1 MCGIV
6 GYVGNK
12 ENCVRVLIDGLE
24 KLEYRG
30 YDSAGIA
37 FLNND
42 NIDIVKEEGK
52 IVNLKSKIDLNIN
65 SNLGIGHTRWATHGN
80 ATKENAHPHKVG
92 AITVVHNG
100 IVENYNEL
108 KKDLIDKGY
117 IFNSETDTEVVA
129 ALIDY
134 IYKKE
139 KDMLKTIQKVKELLT
154 GSYALGIICDD
165 NLDTLYTLKNKSPL
179 IIGVNENEN
188 YIASDVPAILDKTRN
203 YVVLEDN
210 DYASIKSDGV
220 KIYHDG
226 KEKDFEVKEFL
237 YDANSVDK
245 QGYEHF
251 MLKEMNE
258 QPEVFKKTTTP
269 YLKNGIDSLIE
280 KMPDFTKYERI
291 RIVACGSATHAGLV
305 GKCMIEKYA
314 NVEVMVETASEFRY
328 KKQFLKND
336 ELVIVVSQS
345 GETADTLEALLIAKQ
360 NGNDTL
366 GIVNTKGS
374 TIARESKM
382 VLYTE
387 AGQEIAVATTKAYSA
402 QVALLSLIALN
413 LSCKKNLIDKKEMLD
428 ILRDVK
434 KLPDYIE
441 ELLNRRDEYKK
452 IAEEI
457 KDYNDIFFIGR
468 GVDYALAQ
476 EGSLKLKE
484 ISYTHS
490 EAYAAGELKHGTISL
505 IENKTP
511 VIAVITDDDIA
522 LKTFSNVKEVKSRG
536 ANVICITNK
545 NLSNDSNLYDEKIV
559 IPKVNDLFE
568 PLLTVIPLQM
578 IAYEL
583 AKLKECSIDKPRNLA
598 KSVTVE

>member
-52 IVNLKSKIDLNIN
+52 IVNLKSKINLNIN

-139 KDMLKTIQKVKELLT
+139 KNMLKTIQKVKELLT

-203 YVVLEDN
+203 YIVLEDN

-490 EAYAAGELKHGTISL
+490 EAYADGELKHGTISL

-522 LKTFSNVKEVKSRG
+522 LKTISNVKEVKSRG

-568 PLLTVIPLQM
+568 PLLAVIPLQM

>member
-37 FLNND
+37 FLNKD

-258 QPEVFKKTTTP
+258 QPEVFKNTTTP

-522 LKTFSNVKEVKSRG
+522 LKTISNVKEVKSRG

>member
-42 NIDIVKEEGK
+42 NIDIVKEKGK
-52 IVNLKSKIDLNIN
+52 IVNLKNKIDLNIN

-203 YVVLEDN
+203 YIVLEDN

-258 QPEVFKKTTTP
+258 QPEVFKNTTTP

-505 IENKTP
+505 IEDKTP

-522 LKTFSNVKEVKSRG
+522 LKTISNVKEVKSRG

-568 PLLTVIPLQM
+568 PLLAVIPLQM

>member
-203 YVVLEDN
+203 YIVLEDN

-258 QPEVFKKTTTP
+258 QPEVFKNTTTP

-522 LKTFSNVKEVKSRG
+522 LKTISNVKEVKSRG

-568 PLLTVIPLQM
+568 PLLAVIPLQM

>member
-37 FLNND
+37 FLNNN
-42 NIDIVKEEGK
+42 NIDVVKEKGK

-108 KKDLIDKGY
+108 KKDLINKGY

-203 YVVLEDN
+203 YIVLEDKN
-210 DYASIKSDGV
+210 YASIKSDGV

-258 QPEVFKKTTTP
+258 QPEVFKNTTTP

-366 GIVNTKGS
+366 GIVNAKGS

-457 KDYNDIFFIGR
+457 KDYNDVFFIGR

-505 IENKTP
+505 IEDKTP

-522 LKTFSNVKEVKSRG
+522 LKTISNVKEVKSRG

-545 NLSNDSNLYDEKIV
+545 NLSNDSNLYDKKIV

>member
-42 NIDIVKEEGK
+42 NIDVFKEKGK

-108 KKDLIDKGY
+108 KKDLINKGY
-117 IFNSETDTEVVA
+117 VFNSETDTEVVA

-203 YVVLEDN
+203 YIVLEDKN
-210 DYASIKSDGV
+210 YASIKSDGV

-258 QPEVFKKTTTP
+258 QPEVFKNTTTP

-336 ELVIVVSQS
+336 ELVIVVSQP

-366 GIVNTKGS
+366 GIVNAKGS

-457 KDYNDIFFIGR
+457 KDYNDVFFIGR

-505 IENKTP
+505 IEDKTP

-522 LKTFSNVKEVKSRG
+522 LKTISNVKEVKSRG

-545 NLSNDSNLYDEKIV
+545 NLSNDSNLYDKKIV

>member
-42 NIDIVKEEGK
+42 NIDVVKEKGK

-108 KKDLIDKGY
+108 KKDLINKGY
-117 IFNSETDTEVVA
+117 VFNSETDTEVVA

-203 YVVLEDN
+203 YIVLEDK

-258 QPEVFKKTTTP
+258 QPEVFKNTTTP

-366 GIVNTKGS
+366 GIVNAKGS

-457 KDYNDIFFIGR
+457 KDYNDVFFIGR

-505 IENKTP
+505 IEDKTP

-522 LKTFSNVKEVKSRG
+522 LKTISNVKEVKSRG

-545 NLSNDSNLYDEKIV
+545 NLSNDSNLYDKKIV

>member
-42 NIDIVKEEGK
+42 NIDVVKEKGK

-108 KKDLIDKGY
+108 KKDLINKGY

-203 YVVLEDN
+203 YIVLEDK

-258 QPEVFKKTTTP
+258 QPEVFKNTTTP

-366 GIVNTKGS
+366 GIVNAKGS

-457 KDYNDIFFIGR
+457 KDYNDVFFIGR

-505 IENKTP
+505 IEDKTP

-522 LKTFSNVKEVKSRG
+522 LKTISNVKEVKSRG

>member
-42 NIDIVKEEGK
+42 KISIVKEEGK
-52 IVNLKSKIDLNIN
+52 IANLKSKIDLNTN

-92 AITVVHNG
+92 AITIVHNG

-108 KKDLIDKGY
+108 KKDLINKGY
-117 IFNSETDTEVVA
+117 NFNSETDTEVVA

-139 KDMLKTIQKVKELLT
+139 KDMLKTIQKVKEMLT

-165 NLDTLYTLKNKSPL
+165 KLDTLYTLKNKSPL
-179 IIGVNENEN
+179 IIGINKNEN

-203 YVVLEDN
+203 YIVLEDK

-226 KEKDFEVKEFL
+226 KEKDYEIKEFL

-258 QPEVFKKTTTP
+258 QPEVFKNTTTP

-328 KKQFLKND
+328 KKQFLKKD

-413 LSCKKNLIDKKEMLD
+413 LSCKKHLIDKKEILD
-428 ILRDVK
+428 ILKDVK

-441 ELLNRRDEYKK
+441 ELLNRRDDYKK

-457 KDYNDIFFIGR
+457 KDYNDVFFIGR

-505 IENKTP
+505 IEDKTP

-522 LKTFSNVKEVKSRG
+522 LKTISNVKEVKSRG
-536 ANVICITNK
+536 ANVICITNR

-583 AKLKECSIDKPRNLA
+583 AKIKECSIDKPRNLA

>member
-37 FLNND
+37 FLNNN
-42 NIDIVKEEGK
+42 NIDVVKEKGK

-108 KKDLIDKGY
+108 KKDLINKGY
-117 IFNSETDTEVVA
+117 VFNSETDTEVVA

-203 YVVLEDN
+203 YIVLEDKN
-210 DYASIKSDGV
+210 YASIKSDGV

-258 QPEVFKKTTTP
+258 QPEVFKNTTTP

-366 GIVNTKGS
+366 GIVNAKGS

-457 KDYNDIFFIGR
+457 KDYNDVFFIGR

-505 IENKTP
+505 IEDKTP

-522 LKTFSNVKEVKSRG
+522 LKTISNVKEVKSRG

-545 NLSNDSNLYDEKIV
+545 NLSNDSNLYDKKIV

>member
-522 LKTFSNVKEVKSRG
+522 LKTISNVKEVKSRG

>member
-42 NIDIVKEEGK
+42 NIDVFKEKGK

-108 KKDLIDKGY
+108 KKDLINKGY
-117 IFNSETDTEVVA
+117 VFNSETDTEVVA

-203 YVVLEDN
+203 YIVLEDKN
-210 DYASIKSDGV
+210 YASIKSDGV

-258 QPEVFKKTTTP
+258 QPEVFKNTTTP

-366 GIVNTKGS
+366 GIVNAKGS

-457 KDYNDIFFIGR
+457 KDYNDVFFIGR

-505 IENKTP
+505 IEDKTP

-522 LKTFSNVKEVKSRG
+522 LKTISNVKEVKSRG

-545 NLSNDSNLYDEKIV
+545 NLSNDSNLYDKKIV

>member
-42 NIDIVKEEGK
+42 KISIVKEEGK
-52 IVNLKSKIDLNIN
+52 IANLKSKINLNTN

-92 AITVVHNG
+92 AITIVHNG

-108 KKDLIDKGY
+108 KKDLISKGY
-117 IFNSETDTEVVA
+117 NFNSETDTEVVA

-139 KDMLKTIQKVKELLT
+139 KDMLKTIQKVKEMLT

-203 YVVLEDN
+203 YIVLEDK

-226 KEKDFEVKEFL
+226 KEKDYEIKEFL

-258 QPEVFKKTTTP
+258 QPEVFKNTTTP
-269 YLKNGIDSLIE
+269 YLKDGIDSLIE

-413 LSCKKNLIDKKEMLD
+413 LSCKKHLINKKEMLN

-441 ELLNRRDEYKK
+441 DLLNRCDDYKK

-457 KDYNDIFFIGR
+457 KDYNDVFFIGR

-522 LKTFSNVKEVKSRG
+522 LKTISNVKEVKSRG
-536 ANVICITNK
+536 ANVICITNRD
-545 NLSNDSNLYDEKIV
+545 LSNDSNLYDEKIV

>member
-37 FLNND
+37 FLNNN
-42 NIDIVKEEGK
+42 NIDVVKEKGK
-52 IVNLKSKIDLNIN
+52 IVNLKSKIDSNIN

-108 KKDLIDKGY
+108 KKDLINKGY

-203 YVVLEDN
+203 YIVLEDK

-258 QPEVFKKTTTP
+258 QPEVFKNTTTP

-366 GIVNTKGS
+366 GIVNAKGS

-413 LSCKKNLIDKKEMLD
+413 LSCKKNLIGKKEMLD

-457 KDYNDIFFIGR
+457 KDYNDVFFIGR

-505 IENKTP
+505 IEDKTP

-522 LKTFSNVKEVKSRG
+522 LKTISNVKEVKSRG

>member
-52 IVNLKSKIDLNIN
+52 IVNLKSKINLNIN

-203 YVVLEDN
+203 YIVLEDN

-258 QPEVFKKTTTP
+258 QPEVFKNTTTP

-522 LKTFSNVKEVKSRG
+522 LKTISNVKEVKSRG

>member
-42 NIDIVKEEGK
+42 NIDVVKEKGK

-108 KKDLIDKGY
+108 KKDLINKGY

-203 YVVLEDN
+203 YIVLEDK

-258 QPEVFKKTTTP
+258 QPEVFKNTTTP

-366 GIVNTKGS
+366 GIVNAKGS

-457 KDYNDIFFIGR
+457 KDYNDVFFIGR

-505 IENKTP
+505 IEDKTP

-522 LKTFSNVKEVKSRG
+522 LKTISNVKEVKSRG

-545 NLSNDSNLYDEKIV
+545 NLSNDSNLYDKKIV

>member
-42 NIDIVKEEGK
+42 NIDVFKEKGK

-108 KKDLIDKGY
+108 KKDLINKGY
-117 IFNSETDTEVVA
+117 VFNSETDTEVVA

-203 YVVLEDN
+203 YIVLEDKN
-210 DYASIKSDGV
+210 YASIKSDGV

-258 QPEVFKKTTTP
+258 QPEVFKNTTTP

-366 GIVNTKGS
+366 GIVNAKGS

-457 KDYNDIFFIGR
+457 KDYNYVFFIGR

-505 IENKTP
+505 IEDKTP

-522 LKTFSNVKEVKSRG
+522 LKTISNVKEVKSRG

-545 NLSNDSNLYDEKIV
+545 NLSNDSNLYDKKIV

>member
-42 NIDIVKEEGK
+42 NIDVVKEKGK

-108 KKDLIDKGY
+108 KKDLINKGY
-117 IFNSETDTEVVA
+117 VFNSETDTEVVA

-203 YVVLEDN
+203 YIVLEDK

-258 QPEVFKKTTTP
+258 QPEVFKNTTTP

-366 GIVNTKGS
+366 GIVNAKGS

-457 KDYNDIFFIGR
+457 KDYNDVFFIGR

-505 IENKTP
+505 IEDKTP

-522 LKTFSNVKEVKSRG
+522 LKTISNVKEVKSRG

-568 PLLTVIPLQM
+568 PLLAVIPLQM

>member
-12 ENCVRVLIDGLE
+12 KNCVRVLIDGLE

-100 IVENYNEL
+100 IIENYNEL

-203 YVVLEDN
+203 YIVLEDN

-258 QPEVFKKTTTP
+258 QPEVFKNTTTP

-522 LKTFSNVKEVKSRG
+522 LKTISNVKEVKSRG

-568 PLLTVIPLQM
+568 PLLAVIPLQM

>member
-52 IVNLKSKIDLNIN
+52 IVNLKSKINLNIN

-139 KDMLKTIQKVKELLT
+139 KNMLKTIQKVKELLT

-203 YVVLEDN
+203 YIVLEDN

-522 LKTFSNVKEVKSRG
+522 LKTISNVKEVKSRG

-568 PLLTVIPLQM
+568 PLLAVIPLQM